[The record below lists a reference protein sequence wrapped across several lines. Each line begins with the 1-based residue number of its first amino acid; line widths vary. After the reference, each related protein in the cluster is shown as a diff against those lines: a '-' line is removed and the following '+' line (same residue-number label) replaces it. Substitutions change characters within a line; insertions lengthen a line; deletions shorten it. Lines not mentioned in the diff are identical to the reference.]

1 MKINVYTKEDMV
13 KNIELNVSVTEF
25 FVIQKALCIYAGNPD
40 MPLEDRIIA
49 VTISDAFN
57 DKEQV
62 ELEDFNQKGESMTKF
77 EYDMYKEY
85 DKKTS
90 MAAKGGMNFL
100 EALLLVFIILKLC
113 KIITWSWWWVLSP
126 IWIPLILWLLLVA
139 IVGIIKLFYKLK
151 RK

>member
-1 MKINVYTKEDMV
+1 
-13 KNIELNVSVTEF
+13 
-25 FVIQKALCIYAGNPD
+25 
-40 MPLEDRIIA
+40 
-49 VTISDAFN
+49 
-57 DKEQV
+57 
-62 ELEDFNQKGESMTKF
+62 MTKF
-77 EYDMYKEY
+77 EYDIYKEY

-90 MAAKGGMNFL
+90 AAAKGGMNFL